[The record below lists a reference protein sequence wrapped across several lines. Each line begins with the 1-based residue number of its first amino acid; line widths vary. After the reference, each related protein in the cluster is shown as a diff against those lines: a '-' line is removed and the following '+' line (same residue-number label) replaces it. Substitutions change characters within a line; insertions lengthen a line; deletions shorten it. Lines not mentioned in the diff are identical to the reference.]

1 MELNVTLKLVVKS
14 SDYFIFKC
22 REATLVPREA
32 CFRHIIEIFV
42 CVSVC
47 VCFHIWNSIYY
58 GNSLYFHFSVNLRSP
73 IKFNLNRN
81 SLYFHLCVFLC
92 SSASTLFTINVTQ
105 SSSIYSTNKVFGV
118 VMKVSGGGRGEG
130 QVAI

>member
-22 REATLVPREA
+22 REATLVGREA

-47 VCFHIWNSIYY
+47 VCFHKWNSIYI
-58 GNSLYFHFSVNLRSP
+58 GEFPLFSFVR
-73 IKFNLNRN
+73 KFAL
-81 SLYFHLCVFLC
+81 
-92 SSASTLFTINVTQ
+92 
-105 SSSIYSTNKVFGV
+105 TNKIQF
-118 VMKVSGGGRGEG
+118 K
-130 QVAI
+130 

>member
-22 REATLVPREA
+22 REATLVGREA

-47 VCFHIWNSIYY
+47 
-58 GNSLYFHFSVNLRSP
+58 
-73 IKFNLNRN
+73 
-81 SLYFHLCVFLC
+81 
-92 SSASTLFTINVTQ
+92 LFP
-105 SSSIYSTNKVFGV
+105 
-118 VMKVSGGGRGEG
+118 
-130 QVAI
+130 